1 MAERFQVAIIGS
13 GPGGLS
19 AGGRAAALGL
29 SHVVLERE
37 QRYAETIQKYQ
48 RGKLVMATPDIL
60 PLRSDM
66 SFAEGIREHILE
78 TWGREVA
85 GQGVNIRYG
94 AEVTKVS
101 GKKGAFT
108 VTLRGGEAIEAENVV
123 LAIGVQGDLRK
134 LDVPGDNLPFVQYQL
149 DDPDEYANET
159 IVVVGASDSAL
170 ENALALA
177 KQNQVVL
184 VNRGDGFPRA
194 KTGNVALITKAIKAG
209 QVECLYKTTPE
220 RVEPGVFHLKT
231 PEGKRAY
238 PCNRIIARL
247 GGILPTAFLKS
258 CGIKV
263 PDGSGPVFPE
273 VSERYETNVPGL
285 YAIGAIVGYPLIKQC
300 MNQGYEVIQ
309 AIAGQPV
316 APADEPLL
324 EEKLL
329 GLPGRPA
336 VSVSLEL
343 IKSRV
348 RLFRSLTTLQLREF
362 LLDSETHLKLAG
374 EEIYRYHEF
383 GDTLFLVV
391 SGTVE
396 VERYDEERPTAP
408 PRVTLRGEGDFFG
421 EAGLIANRPRSGT
434 ARAKTDVV
442 VIELVRRSALK
453 LLASVPSAREE
464 FERTTIVRQLQEDLL
479 PDLTEQD
486 LAGVVATAKIERFP
500 PGAKL
505 VEEGAEDDRS
515 AFLIRSGSVTISR
528 RVEGKEVVL
537 AYEPAGRLV
546 GEMALLRQAPR
557 AATVTAA
564 IQTEAIRING
574 AVFRALIDSR
584 PDLRAKVDQI
594 VQEKLLGGVA
604 RERGQG
610 ATPITTGLLDKG
622 RGGLGEATDVL
633 LIDESLCIRCDNC
646 EKACAESHDGISRLD
661 REAGPTFAM
670 LHVPTSCRHCE
681 HPHCMKDCPP
691 DAIHRGT
698 SGEVWI
704 DDTCIGCGNCADNC
718 PYGVIQLAEPP
729 PPKPGLL
736 SWLLLGRGPGP
747 GEDKAYKAKKKAEGP
762 VEGAHK
768 VAVKCDMCAKIEGG
782 AACVRA
788 CPTGAAIRVSP
799 AEYLNATAGLR

>member
-78 TWGREVA
+78 TWGREVGA
-85 GQGVNIRYG
+85 QGVNIRYG

-108 VTLRGGEAIEAENVV
+108 VTLRSGETIEAENVV

-149 DDPDEYANET
+149 DDPDAYANET
-159 IVVVGASDSAL
+159 VVVVGASDSAI
-170 ENALALA
+170 ENAVALS
-177 KQNQVVL
+177 KQNHVVV

-194 KTGNVALITKAIKAG
+194 KTGNAALITKAIKAG
-209 QVECLYKTTPE
+209 QIECLYKTVPE

-231 PEGKRAY
+231 PEGTRAY

-396 VERYDEERPTAP
+396 VERYDEERPGAP

-464 FERTTIVRQLQEDLL
+464 FERTTVVRQLQEDLL

-604 RERGQG
+604 RERGQA

-729 PPKPGLL
+729 PPKPGLFQ
-736 SWLLLGRGPGP
+736 WLLLGRGPGP